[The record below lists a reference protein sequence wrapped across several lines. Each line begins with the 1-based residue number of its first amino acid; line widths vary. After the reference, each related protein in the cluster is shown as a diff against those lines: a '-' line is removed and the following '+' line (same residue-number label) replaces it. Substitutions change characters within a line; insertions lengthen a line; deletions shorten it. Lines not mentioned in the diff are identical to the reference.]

1 MAVLVALR
9 VDQLDSLTDD
19 SLRRHYNDVA
29 LELQSATDQHAAVSE
44 ELDSLASSQP
54 CEFSPDHVWTL
65 VRAIKVQSR
74 CLQIYLGREKAST

>member
-1 MAVLVALR
+1 MAFLVSLR

-19 SLRRHYNDVA
+19 SLRRHYNDVT

>member
-1 MAVLVALR
+1 MAFLVALR

-19 SLRRHYNDVA
+19 SLRRHYNDVT